1 MDSIRIKNYVYSFD
15 NETHTQTKTH
25 KRKGKKKET
34 TTQNTI
40 NVHLAKMYQIL
51 SWKCATGARDW
62 FWLNYHIKTK
72 EQEIETH
79 VTMNTRWTAL
89 AEWESERMVWEGC
102 TNVIE

>member
-15 NETHTQTKTH
+15 NKTHTQTQTH
-25 KRKGKKKET
+25 KHKGKKET

-51 SWKCATGARDW
+51 SWKCATGTGDW

-89 AEWESERMVWEGC
+89 AEWESERVVWEGR